1 MNQANFGG
9 ATMAA
14 NPFQT
19 GNTVALTG
27 MRQEFQSVPSAAAS
41 GAGTG

>member
-1 MNQANFGG
+1 MNQGTMNQGTFGV

-19 GNTVALTG
+19 GNTVALSG
-27 MRQEFQSVPSAAAS
+27 MRQEF
-41 GAGTG
+41 